1 MTKITKELLLEKGIP
16 KDSKLEHVKK
26 IDLSNL
32 SLKTSDLDPV
42 LFSQLLELEELDVSG
57 NMLTEIPNNLGL
69 ANLKCLNCANNDLE
83 QITSLGQ
90 FVNLEDLNCDDNL
103 HLTICDTYKLIYL
116 LPNLRQLNGSDIT
129 SNGYQLRFINSRQ
142 LKCQVNAYWD
152 KKYKSQLS
160 ESSTADEIRA
170 IGNNF
175 VKSAVANVKYGPNSL
190 SEFTKWRVE
199 MIASELLASL
209 LQHKEEFSDS
219 ENEEDNENDIN
230 HNDVLKI
237 SGRSNVISRSSTELF
252 SDPNTCLQTAENN
265 ARSAKNDRAKVP
277 PKVPQNGN
285 EKVSKNKF
293 QFGKERQAKLTK
305 STKKNN
311 RSTVNNKA
319 KPSKRECSVSPVAAS
334 KESIPKKKSKHGNS
348 VVLEPLHY
356 LQCHSKNNNPDDFST
371 QLWSCAF
378 EPDIESSQIPGAQM
392 QSSRNVAVCGGNSV
406 CVIDCE
412 TGIVLHKYKSL
423 GEDFFSL
430 AWTTLTVFDENQ
442 KRKFNVLAAAGGMGV
457 VKLIHTKVNYC
468 YGSIKAHK
476 KSISTLCF
484 SPKHETFLFTG
495 SYDQTIILWDI
506 GVPGPDYRF
515 QARRLLV
522 LNNSSTPL
530 KMSLV
535 PTCPDH
541 YLVAACE
548 GGCFAWDIT
557 PAKLEG
563 KRNIEMEFLFPIY
576 NKEDD
581 ENDYHI
587 VDTLAFCSD
596 DLIASKSSMQGSIYL
611 WSWSKT
617 FKKCKKRNTKVHAEI
632 LREFKWS
639 NTEQVYIALAAC
651 PAENYLLCGDE
662 KGDIWMYNLDES
674 STEYV
679 TSGKKIPP
687 MQILKWPAIE
697 AKGKLIEG
705 TLVNVVNT
713 DSELKYVV
721 AVTDKNIIVIW
732 KRI

>member
-1 MTKITKELLLEKGIP
+1 MTKITKELLLEKGTP
-16 KDSKLEHVKK
+16 KESKLENVKK

-32 SLKTSDLDPV
+32 NLKTSDLDPV

-57 NMLTEIPNNLGL
+57 NRLTEIPNDLGL

-116 LPNLRQLNGSDIT
+116 LPNLRQLNGSNIT

-152 KKYKSQLS
+152 RKYKCQLS

-170 IGNNF
+170 VGNNF

-209 LQHKEEFSDS
+209 LLHKEGSSDS
-219 ENEEDNENDIN
+219 EKEEDNENIAN
-230 HNDVLKI
+230 HND
-237 SGRSNVISRSSTELF
+237 
-252 SDPNTCLQTAENN
+252 
-265 ARSAKNDRAKVP
+265 
-277 PKVPQNGN
+277 
-285 EKVSKNKF
+285 
-293 QFGKERQAKLTK
+293 
-305 STKKNN
+305 
-311 RSTVNNKA
+311 
-319 KPSKRECSVSPVAAS
+319 
-334 KESIPKKKSKHGNS
+334 NS

-378 EPDIESSQIPGAQM
+378 EPDIESSQIPDAQM
-392 QSSRNVAVCGGNSV
+392 QSSRNVAVCGGDSV

-430 AWTTLTVFDENQ
+430 AWTTLTVFDENH
-442 KRKFNVLAAAGGMGV
+442 KRKLNVLAAAGGTGV
-457 VKLIHTKVNYC
+457 VKLIHAKVNYC

-476 KSISTLCF
+476 KPISTLCF

-506 GVPGPDYRF
+506 GVPDPDYRF
-515 QARRLLV
+515 QASRLLV
-522 LNNSSTPL
+522 LNSCSTPL

-548 GGCFAWDIT
+548 EGCFAWNIT
-557 PAKLEG
+557 PAKLER

-632 LREFKWS
+632 LREFEWS
-639 NTEQVYIALAAC
+639 NTEQMYIALAAC

-721 AVTDKNIIVIW
+721 AATDKNIIVIW